1 MINKSYTNKKGVPFY
16 AEYNDKGIPLKPIPQ
31 KVSPH
36 EIANA
41 EHNDIKIQTVP
52 LYLISPSQTH
62 ISIKQKN
69 SEGKTVK
76 LSSSMRSF
84 AEGGSWNAIFNVV
97 SMKKTTKDG
106 KKGEALI
113 TPHNRSLY
121 SMSAVFV

>member
-1 MINKSYTNKKGVPFY
+1 MIHKSCTNKEGEPFY
-16 AEYNDKGIPLKPIPQ
+16 TEYKNQGIPLNPIPQ
-31 KVSPH
+31 KVSQE
-36 EIANA
+36 EIDNA

-76 LSSSMRSF
+76 LSSSKRFF
-84 AEGGSWNAIFNVV
+84 AEGCSWNTIFNVV
-97 SMKKTTKDG
+97 SMNKTSKDG
-106 KKGEALI
+106 KEGEALI